1 MTIPLIQNHIKHID
15 KLTTANKTMGE
26 TLVIQLVS
34 FFNCS
39 CTVKYHKKIMS
50 N

>member
-1 MTIPLIQNHIKHID
+1 MKNVNPVALTIT
-15 KLTTANKTMGE
+15 LTE
-26 TLVIQLVS
+26 
-34 FFNCS
+34 CS